1 MSTARKTQLLALALA
16 LGLGL
21 VLTAGAVA
29 LAAQPGAGGVAGPI
43 GLAKAAP
50 EAQQPARLPPPKAI
64 GSIQPGAKAAP
75 LARPLAAAIVL
86 TKTVGLDPLVC
97 GSDDTLVVAPGTEV
111 VYCYQVRNTGS
122 VTLTRHSLFDSQLG
136 TIALNLAYPLP
147 PGGTATLTATAV
159 VTQSVANLAVWT
171 AGTGGLTPPVL
182 ASDTATV
189 HVANLELTKTVG
201 TSRLTCAATDA
212 VSVVAGSEVVYCYQ
226 VTNTGSVDLPLHD
239 LVDSELGVILAS
251 YPYTLTP
258 GASAF
263 ITVATTVDTAVTNVA
278 TWTATLPDWDVTVQ
292 DSDTARVEVAS
303 LQVQKTAGTNPLAC
317 GTSDPLYVAAGTRV
331 VYCYRATNTGS
342 VALPLHDVVDNRL
355 GVIASGLAR
364 NLLPGA
370 STFITKSAVL
380 TSTTANAMTWTAR
393 VPALGL
399 SVTDSDS
406 ALVEVASIVVTKTVG
421 TDPNTC
427 AAGNTLA
434 IKAGDRVTYCFRV
447 RNTGTVTL
455 TQHTVVDN
463 RLGTIAAGLSYP
475 LGPGGTVFITRTT
488 TLNQSTDNVVTWTA
502 SAPARGVSTS
512 AQATARVLA
521 ANLSLDK
528 RLTGPYPADNAVI
541 SGQPATFAVEIRN
554 IGSTTITRLPLQDTF
569 NPTCMQFV
577 SASIPPDSLSP
588 SLTWFDLTTATGPL
602 APGQSVTV
610 NLTFTPTT
618 ACTSSTNTAQVTGAQ
633 DANGFTFNLTDSVS
647 FEIGPP
653 QSEIGGWVF
662 DDRNGDGVYQPWLGE
677 TGIGGVTVNL
687 SGGRSTTSGCCGWY
701 AFLIRTP
708 GTYTV
713 SQVQPEGWTSTTP
726 NERTVTVPRLGVKV
740 QVDFGEIRSTPTP
753 TPTATRTP
761 TPTSTPTATPTATP
775 TDTPTPTPTA
785 TSTPTATRTPT
796 PTPTATPSPT
806 PTATPVPLQRFYLP
820 LIMRLAE
827 QF

>member
-1 MSTARKTQLLALALA
+1 MTTARKTSLLALAVA

-21 VLTAGAVA
+21 LLTAAAVV
-29 LAAQPGAGGVAGPI
+29 LAAQPGAGSQ
-43 GLAKAAP
+43 AP
-50 EAQQPARLPPPKAI
+50 EAQGRRPGRLPPPKAVGALQTI
-64 GSIQPGAKAAP
+64 GKATPAVQ
-75 LARPLAAAIVL
+75 PLAAAIVL
-86 TKTVGLDPLVC
+86 TKTVGLDPQTC
-97 GSDDTLVVAPGTEV
+97 AASDTLVVAPGAEV
-111 VYCYQVRNTGS
+111 VYCYQVRNTGT
-122 VTLTRHSLFDSQLG
+122 VTLTQHSLFDSQLG
-136 TIALNLAYPLP
+136 TIALNLPYPLP
-147 PGGTATLTATAV
+147 PGGTATLTATAT
-159 VTQSVANLAVWT
+159 VTESVSNLAVWM
-171 AGTGGLTPPVL
+171 AGNGGLTPPVL

-189 HVANLELTKTVG
+189 HVANLALTKTVG
-201 TSRLTCAATDA
+201 TSRLTCAHTDA
-212 VSVVAGSEVVYCYQ
+212 VTVVAGDEVVYCYQ

-263 ITVATTVDTAVTNVA
+263 ITVATTVNTAVTNVA
-278 TWTATLPDWDVTVQ
+278 TWTATLPAWDVTVQ

-303 LQVQKTAGTNPLAC
+303 LAVNKSAGTNPLAC
-317 GTSDPLYVAAGTRV
+317 GAADPLYVAAGTPV
-331 VYCYRATNTGS
+331 VYCYQVTNTGS
-342 VALPLHDVVDNRL
+342 VALPLHDVVDDRL
-355 GVIASGLAR
+355 GIVASGLAY

-370 STFITKSAVL
+370 STFLTKSVVL
-380 TSTTANAMTWTAR
+380 TSTAANVMTWTAHL
-393 VPALGL
+393 PSLGL
-399 SVTDSDS
+399 SLAASDS
-406 ALVEVASIVVTKTVG
+406 ALVEVASIAVTKTVG
-421 TDPNTC
+421 TDPTVC
-427 AAGNTLA
+427 ATGNALA
-434 IKAGDRVTYCFRV
+434 VKAGDQVTYCFRV

-463 RLGTIAAGLSYP
+463 KLGTVASALPYP
-475 LGPGGTVFITRTT
+475 LGPGATVFITRTA
-488 TLNQSTDNVVTWTA
+488 TLNQSTDNTVTWTA
-502 SAPARGVSTS
+502 SAPALGVSTS
-512 AQATARVLA
+512 AQASASVRV

-528 RLTGPYPADNAVI
+528 RLTAPYPADNAVI
-541 SGQPATFAVEIRN
+541 SGQPATFDVEIRN
-554 IGSTTITRLPLQDTF
+554 TGDTTITYLPLQDTF

-588 SLTWFDLTTATGPL
+588 ALAWFDLTATTGPL
-602 APGQSVTV
+602 APGQSVVVT
-610 NLTFTPTT
+610 LTFTPTS

-633 DANGFTFNLTDSVS
+633 DENGFAFNLTDSVT

-753 TPTATRTP
+753 TPTPTRTP
-761 TPTSTPTATPTATP
+761 TPTPTPTFTPTA
-775 TDTPTPTPTA
+775 TPTPTPTA
-785 TSTPTATRTPT
+785 TDTPT

-806 PTATPVPLQRFYLP
+806 PTATPVPLQQFYLP

-827 QF
+827 RF